1 MNRDFSPADASLATR
16 RQFLL
21 KSGLGF
27 GSIALAGLLQD
38 RARAAGLPT
47 GRSHF
52 PAKAKSV
59 IFLFME
65 GGPSHI
71 DTFDPKPLLNQ
82 LAGQKLPPSFKVPIT
97 AMGEQDSPLLA
108 CKRQWK
114 QHGQSGLWVSDWFP
128 HVATCADDLCV
139 IRSCVSDGINHSAG
153 VAQMNCGSIVGG
165 RPSLGSWVTYG
176 LGSETQDLP
185 SYVVLTDSND
195 SPVNG
200 PRNWS
205 SGFMPAS
212 FQGVQLQPSGD
223 PIPNLSS
230 PLGVTDDRQRMKL
243 SLLERMTRRH
253 MA

>member
-1 MNRDFSPADASLATR
+1 MTDGNRDFSPADASLATR

-38 RARAAGLPT
+38 RARAALPT
-47 GRSHF
+47 GHPHF

-82 LAGQKLPPSFKVPIT
+82 LAGQKLRRRSFKVPIT

-139 IRSCVSDGINHSAG
+139 YPLCVSDGINHSAG
-153 VAQMNCGSIVGG
+153 VSRADELRIDRRASVARLVG
-165 RPSLGSWVTYG
+165 
-176 LGSETQDLP
+176 DLWP
-185 SYVVLTDSND
+185 
-195 SPVNG
+195 
-200 PRNWS
+200 W
-205 SGFMPAS
+205 
-212 FQGVQLQPSGD
+212 Q
-223 PIPNLSS
+223 
-230 PLGVTDDRQRMKL
+230 
-243 SLLERMTRRH
+243 
-253 MA
+253 